1 MTESPER
8 TSGQVWRLG
17 TKILAVQVV
26 TILLLWW
33 LQATFAGG

>member
-1 MTESPER
+1 MSDAPER
-8 TSGQVWRLG
+8 TSRQVWRLG
-17 TKILAVQVV
+17 IKILAVQVV